1 MRYTANPYFELS
13 PLDQI
18 RQVEAEIAR
27 QIASARET
35 GAQIITK
42 TREEAKMIIKDAYA
56 TGNREG
62 QKRYKE
68 IVTAAEEE
76 AQTVIAQTQN
86 RAEFLKRRGLQRL
99 ESGTRQALHI
109 ILGLEDEEIDP

>member
-1 MRYTANPYFELS
+1 MSLVSNPDYELS

-18 RQVEAEIAR
+18 RQVEAEITR

-35 GAQIITK
+35 GAQLITK
-42 TREEAKMIIKDAYA
+42 TREEAKTIVKDAHE
-56 TGNREG
+56 TGDREG

-99 ESGTRQALHI
+99 ESGTCQALHI
-109 ILGLEDEEIDP
+109 ILGLEDEEADP